1 MDTFARHLL
10 VELDGCDRA
19 LLDDQEA
26 LRELMRRAAEAAGAR
41 VVADVFHRFAPQ
53 GVTGV
58 VVIEESHFSLHT
70 WPESGYAAVDFYTC
84 GNCEPEAAVQV
95 LRDGLAAR
103 SCEQVVVHRG
113 LRGPG
118 GSLKVQNGSPITPV
132 AGALEREC
140 LGGESERLALLGR
153 R

>member
-1 MDTFARHLL
+1 LDTFARHLL

-26 LRELMRRAAEAAGAR
+26 LRGLMRRAAEAAGAR

-70 WPESGYAAVDFYTC
+70 WPECGYAAVDFYTC
-84 GNCEPEAAVQV
+84 GECEPEAAVEI
-95 LRDGLAAR
+95 LRAGLGAQ

-113 LRGPG
+113 LRAPG
-118 GSLKVQNGSPITPV
+118 GSLMVQNGSPAGV
-132 AGALEREC
+132 AASAAEREC
-140 LGGESERLALLGR
+140 
-153 R
+153 

>member
-10 VELDGCDRA
+10 VELDDCDRA

-26 LRELMRRAAEAAGAR
+26 LRQLMRRAAEAAGAR

-84 GNCEPEAAVQV
+84 GDCHPEAAVQI
-95 LRDGLAAR
+95 LREGLAAR
-103 SCEQVVVHRG
+103 RCEQVVVHRG

-118 GSLKVQNGSPITPV
+118 GSLEVQSELPPRIV
-132 AGALEREC
+132 AGA
-140 LGGESERLALLGR
+140 GR
-153 R
+153 RE

>member
-26 LRELMRRAAEAAGAR
+26 LRLLMRRAAEAAGAR

-58 VVIEESHFSLHT
+58 VVREESHFSLHT

-84 GNCEPEAAVQV
+84 GDCRPEAAVLV
-95 LRDGLAAR
+95 LREGLSAR
-103 SCEQVVVHRG
+103 RCEHVVVHRG
-113 LRGPG
+113 LRRPG
-118 GSLKVQNGSPITPV
+118 GSLEVQASPPPRKLV
-132 AGALEREC
+132 GAGGRE
-140 LGGESERLALLGR
+140 
-153 R
+153 

>member
-1 MDTFARHLL
+1 VDTFARHLL

-19 LLDDQEA
+19 LLDDQDA
-26 LRELMRRAAEAAGAR
+26 LRLLMRRAAEAAGAR

-84 GNCEPEAAVQV
+84 GDCRPEAAVLV
-95 LRDGLAAR
+95 LREGLSAR

-113 LRGPG
+113 LRHPG
-118 GSLKVQNGSPITPV
+118 GSLEVQESPPLRKL
-132 AGALEREC
+132 AGLSGRE
-140 LGGESERLALLGR
+140 
-153 R
+153 

>member
-1 MDTFARHLL
+1 LDTFARHLL

-26 LRELMRRAAEAAGAR
+26 LRGLMRRAAEAAGAR

-70 WPESGYAAVDFYTC
+70 WPECGYAAVDFYTC
-84 GNCEPEAAVQV
+84 GECEPEAAVEV
-95 LRDGLAAR
+95 LRDGLGAR

-113 LRGPG
+113 LRAAG
-118 GSLKVQNGSPITPV
+118 GSLEVQNGSPAGV
-132 AGALEREC
+132 AASAAEREC
-140 LGGESERLALLGR
+140 
-153 R
+153 